1 MIDRRTVLK
10 TITAIPILAVAG
22 GIGAALLSYLKPTW
36 KPLAFPQTEK
46 PLNKDL
52 MAATLEEFPNE
63 YDSKQ
68 IIFTQTT
75 VEYSARGKQATDVLG
90 FIVRIPA
97 GAMDPTQVGLVPG
110 SPDLRRGFGETE
122 YKGQKYAIVAV
133 SRICAHLGCIFEY
146 HIPSEV
152 CAGFNYCGGKNPMF
166 SCPCHL
172 SVYNPAQ
179 SQDVNGAML
188 AGRVVSGPAPRTPYP
203 FDFEM
208 KDNQIIIKNY
218 A

>member
-36 KPLAFPQTEK
+36 APLAFPTTEK

-52 MAATLEEFPNE
+52 MAATLEEFPKE
-63 YDSKQ
+63 FDSKQ
-68 IIFTQTT
+68 IVFTQTT
-75 VEYSARGKQATDVLG
+75 VEYSARGKQATDILG

-97 GAMDPTQVGLVPG
+97 GKLDPATVGLVPG
-110 SPDLRRGFGETE
+110 NSNLRRGFGETE
-122 YKGQKYAIVAV
+122 YNGQKYAIVAV

-146 HIPSEV
+146 HVPADV
-152 CAGFNYCGGKNPMF
+152 CARFNYCGGSTPMF

-172 SVYNPAQ
+172 SVYDPEQ
-179 SQDVNGAML
+179 SQDVNGALL
-188 AGRVVSGPAPRTPYP
+188 AGRVVSGPAPRAPFP
-203 FDFEM
+203 FDFEL
-208 KDNQIIIKNY
+208 KGNQIIIKNY